1 MIKLLR
7 RSVLRV
13 LQQVKDIYGEVS
25 LREFARECAGAAQ
38 IGIVVRAVATVD
50 IVLNHVDTPEDVF
63 LESASLAEVPVGS
76 AGRAADTILAAMR
89 INGGNGVYAESLTEL
104 CELAPAAQSAADK
117 CLALI
122 ASQSNENDADSTNA
136 NGSGGEVD
144 PFSLLAGH
152 EDLLCAAQEAAYLSA
167 ALLAKLRLCASE
179 FDNQPEP
186 SEQDRSRVTDL
197 KREFKVSRDALSH
210 NRLYCVHLLW
220 LGMVLVFL
228 LCLIFCSRLAKH
240 YWRTCGNPVAE
251 RLRGWSR
258 M

>member
-1 MIKLLR
+1 M
-7 RSVLRV
+7 

-38 IGIVVRAVATVD
+38 IGSLVRAVATVN

-63 LESASLAEVPVGS
+63 LEGASLVEVPVGS

-104 CELAPAAQSAADK
+104 GELAPAAQSAADK
-117 CLALI
+117 CLALL
-122 ASQSNENDADSTNA
+122 APKSKEDDAGSSSTNTNA
-136 NGSGGEVD
+136 SGSTSTSGGEVD

-152 EDLLCAAQEAAYLSA
+152 EDLLCAAQVATYLSA

-197 KREFKVSRDALSH
+197 KREFKVSGDARFEPINVGCFLHICARGRWPLLLFNDAL
-210 NRLYCVHLLW
+210 
-220 LGMVLVFL
+220 
-228 LCLIFCSRLAKH
+228 LCS
-240 YWRTCGNPVAE
+240 
-251 RLRGWSR
+251 
-258 M
+258 